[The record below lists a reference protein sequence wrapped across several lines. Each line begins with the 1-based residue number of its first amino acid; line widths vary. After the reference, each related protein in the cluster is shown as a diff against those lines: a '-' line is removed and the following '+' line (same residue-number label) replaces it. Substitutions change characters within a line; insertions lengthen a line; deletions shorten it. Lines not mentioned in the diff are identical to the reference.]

1 MPSVIEKYK
10 FKCFFFYKENTGV
23 NNDITKPLYNRA
35 GAAMPEK
42 LERLKQSKI
51 TFGLGL
57 SNLLSQELLAKP
69 AEKQLL

>member
-10 FKCFFFYKENTGV
+10 LKNFFKKKENPGV
-23 NNDITKPLYNRA
+23 NNDIMKPLYNGA
-35 GAAMPEK
+35 GAAMSEK
-42 LERLKQSKI
+42 LEHLKQSKI

-57 SNLLSQELLAKP
+57 SSLLPQELLAKP